1 MKKISAVDVAE
12 LPLDERIQ
20 LVEDIWD
27 TIAELPETVEVPEW
41 HKAELNK
48 RLEHYHANP
57 SEGTPWSELKEK
69 LLQG

>member
-1 MKKISAVDVAE
+1 MNKISTVDIAE

-27 TIAELPETVEVPEW
+27 TIAELPDTVEVPDW
-41 HKAELNK
+41 HKAELDK
-48 RLEHYHANP
+48 RLESYHANDR
-57 SEGTPWSELKEK
+57 EGTPWSELKAK